1 MPWIGLDDTDT
12 LSGGCTTYEFHLLI
26 TELSRLSD
34 LGRPWGIPQDTRL
47 VRLWP
52 FASKR
57 TRGNA
62 ALALKIDVLEG
73 HENSLLDFLEGWY
86 ISLKKRISE
95 LEFVNYDKH
104 NIVL

>member
-26 TELSRLSD
+26 QSLTKSSRGGS
-34 LGRPWGIPQDTRL
+34 PWGIPSDSRL

-62 ALALKIDVLEG
+62 ALASKIEINK
-73 HENSLLDFLEGWY
+73 EIY
-86 ISLKKRISE
+86 K
-95 LEFVNYDKH
+95 
-104 NIVL
+104 